1 MALKFLGQV
10 EGPIR
15 HARVYKNPEWDEHV
29 VKFYEAEEYQTE
41 ADYLCP
47 DFQDAVQTALTYVN
61 S

>member
-10 EGPIR
+10 EGPTR

-29 VKFYEAEEYQTE
+29 VKFYEAEDYLTE
-41 ADYLCP
+41 ADYHCP
-47 DFQDAVQTALTYVN
+47 DFTDAVQTAIHFTK